1 MNCELGAN
9 PESLAL
15 EGKFMSSLEK
25 GHHHTF
31 ETWSLQEIF
40 CYLWRIKRHKLIFL
54 ISFFSSSISLKKC
67 QNLVLVNIYSNN
79 PKHSITALSRGCWL
93 VDFSR

>member
-1 MNCELGAN
+1 MNCELGTN

-25 GHHHTF
+25 GHDNTLKA
-31 ETWSLQEIF
+31 WSLQEIS
-40 CYLWRIKRHKLIFL
+40 CYLWRIKRHKLIFNKL
-54 ISFFSSSISLKKC
+54 LQFFNFSKTC

-79 PKHSITALSRGCWL
+79 PKPSNTY
-93 VDFSR
+93 